1 MKVFSKFS
9 EQTDIFWTHLVKERK
24 RYNVVTYRIVNLIS
38 CVQMNALLMV
48 RYCIVFGWYTVSLCR
63 QSHVFNWYAA
73 SLYCTWC
80 IVLCHHVS
88 GDMSCYV
95 TVL

>member
-48 RYCIVFGWYTVSLCR
+48 RYCIVFG
-63 QSHVFNWYAA
+63 
-73 SLYCTWC
+73 
-80 IVLCHHVS
+80 
-88 GDMSCYV
+88 
-95 TVL
+95 